1 MIWSSPY
8 RNGPKSRQHSMMRMP
23 HFFHVWKTQ
32 RIAPADPTCGS
43 AASLKQSMT
52 SNRSPLPCFR
62 NSHPLY
68 LSNIWN
74 SIEFTGHSVS
84 RQTDGPPPDIIIK
97 LHFFRTFSAYCS
109 SQQRL
114 PPVPKPCLSAFL
126 RLGTPYNSQA
136 LCYEAATPNFDTA
149 PAEIYLVIPLNL
161 AVLIPGATTLLHS
174 T

>member
-97 LHFFRTFSAYCS
+97 LHFFRTREQLLTAARNKDSLLFQSHAYQLFSDLAPLTIAKHCAM
-109 SQQRL
+109 
-114 PPVPKPCLSAFL
+114 KPQL
-126 RLGTPYNSQA
+126 Q
-136 LCYEAATPNFDTA
+136 
-149 PAEIYLVIPLNL
+149 I
-161 AVLIPGATTLLHS
+161 LIQHQLKYT
-174 T
+174 